1 MRRPG
6 VRIPSRP
13 PFPCG
18 SGPFE
23 DHIEGLKT
31 PGCPIQRVLENDFVV
46 VRSAGDPYWSMPSL
60 SNFET
65 SGAVGV
71 SAHPPGTS
79 FAPHLQRYFR
89 VSSDTPFAPAKLAS
103 KTMPRVLG

>member
-1 MRRPG
+1 MTLSSLG
-6 VRIPSRP
+6 VRATLIVMSHPLLGRCYQHVEP
-13 PFPCG
+13 P
-18 SGPFE
+18 
-23 DHIEGLKT
+23 
-31 PGCPIQRVLENDFVV
+31 
-46 VRSAGDPYWSMPSL
+46 WSMPSL